1 MLRVFF
7 PKGNNVTFH
16 FYCIILSVL
25 FINDPTLYTARVN
38 GLVIGRPP
46 VASFSPTYDPGFGV
60 DGPSVLVPGT
70 VALTSV
76 VTATRSIVAAPDPS
90 ESYWVTGTPRAVTRD
105 QVAGS
110 FNY

>member
-1 MLRVFF
+1 
-7 PKGNNVTFH
+7 
-16 FYCIILSVL
+16 
-25 FINDPTLYTARVN
+25 
-38 GLVIGRPP
+38 
-46 VASFSPTYDPGFGV
+46 
-60 DGPSVLVPGT
+60 VPGT